1 MLFNSLVFLVFAAIF
16 FAVWPRIRHLL
27 VTRSTFIVV
36 ASFIFYG
43 WWDARFLLL
52 IVASGLVDYG
62 CALGIDRYPKIKK
75 LFLGLSLVA
84 NVGSL
89 AIFKYLDFF
98 IENINSTS
106 ALFSS
111 PLNISATELILPV
124 GISFYTFQSMSYTI
138 DVYKGEMKPT
148 RNLSHFF
155 AYLSMFPQL
164 VAGPIVRARELIPAL
179 ETHQELKQGDL
190 WIGLR
195 WIVHGYFKKMVI
207 ADSFA
212 PVVSAA
218 FASETVAASTTYWW
232 CVVAMFAFQI
242 YCDFSGYSDIAR
254 GLGKWMGFDFPEN
267 FNHPYVARG
276 FRDFWSRWHMS
287 LSTWF
292 RDYVY
297 VPLGGSRVSQ
307 PRAHFNMWV
316 TMLVSGLWHG
326 AAWTFVVW
334 GALHAL
340 YLSVERRTKWPK
352 ALEKFGTLGNL
363 VAIGITF
370 FLACIAWVY
379 FRAESFG
386 QANAIMLQL
395 FNVAQLNPN
404 YAMQK
409 IGMFQFVWLGA
420 AIARE
425 AFFALNMHTWSVFE
439 KPWFENVR
447 VVSLAVVIAMTI
459 IFRGP
464 GTTFVYFQ
472 F

>member
-1 MLFNSLVFLVFAAIF
+1 MLFNSLVFLVFAAFF
-16 FAVWPRIRHLL
+16 FAVWPYIRHML
-27 VTRSTFIVV
+27 VTRSTFIVC
-36 ASFIFYG
+36 ASFLFYG
-43 WWDARFLLL
+43 WWDWRFLFL
-52 IVASGLVDYG
+52 IIASGLVDYG
-62 CALGIDRYPKIKK
+62 CALGIDRFPKVKK
-75 LFLGLSLVA
+75 FFLCLSLIA

-106 ALFSS
+106 ALLSS

-179 ETHQELKQGDL
+179 ESHQKMKQGDL
-190 WIGLR
+190 WTGFR

-218 FASETVAASTTYWW
+218 FASETVAASTSYWW

-340 YLSVERRTKWPK
+340 YLSIERRTKWPK
-352 ALEKFGTLGNL
+352 ALEKFGFLGNA
-363 VAIGITF
+363 VAIALTF

-379 FRAESFG
+379 FRAESFA
-386 QANAIMLQL
+386 QANGVMVQL
-395 FNVAQLNPN
+395 FNVTQLNTN
-404 YAMQK
+404 YTLQK
-409 IGMFQFVWLGA
+409 IGIFQFVWLGLA
-420 AIARE
+420 FARE
-425 AFFALNMHTWSVFE
+425 SFFAFQMHEWSVFQ

-447 VVSLAVVIAMTI
+447 VVSLAVVIAMTV

>member
-27 VTRSTFIVV
+27 VTRSTFIVL
-36 ASFIFYG
+36 ASFVFYG
-43 WWDARFLLL
+43 WWDWRFLFL
-52 IVASGLVDYG
+52 IIASGLVDYG
-62 CALGIDRYPKIKK
+62 CALGIVRFPKAKRF
-75 LFLGLSLVA
+75 FLCLSLFC
-84 NVGSL
+84 NIGSL
-89 AIFKYLDFF
+89 AVFKYLDFF
-98 IENINSTS
+98 IENLNSTS
-106 ALFSS
+106 QLLSS

-148 RNLSHFF
+148 RNISHFF

-179 ETHQELKQGDL
+179 ESKSELKQGDL

-212 PVVSAA
+212 PAIAA
-218 FASETVAASTTYWW
+218 GFESGAVAPSTSYWW
-232 CVVAMFAFQI
+232 CLVVMFAFQI

-276 FRDFWSRWHMS
+276 FRDFWSRWHIS

-297 VPLGGSRVSQ
+297 VPLGGSRVSASK
-307 PRAHFNMWV
+307 AHLNMWV

-340 YLSVERRTKWPK
+340 YLSIERQTKWPK
-352 ALEKFGTLGNL
+352 MLEKFGALGNL
-363 VAIGITF
+363 LAVGITF

-379 FRAESFG
+379 FRAETFS
-386 QANAIMLQL
+386 QANSVIVQM
-395 FNVAQLNPN
+395 FNVTQLNTN
-404 YAMQK
+404 YTMQK

-425 AFFALNMHTWSVFE
+425 AFFALGINNWSVFT
-439 KPWFENVR
+439 KPWYENVR
-447 VVSLAVVIAMTI
+447 VGVLAVVIAMTI
-459 IFRGP
+459 MFRGP
-464 GTTFVYFQ
+464 GATFVYFQ